1 MSKQTNSGHF
11 PRRKLDGY
19 LTKNELLPYAEEWTI
34 LKFIQAE
41 MAEFNGLKGFALE
54 GFAL

>member
-1 MSKQTNSGHF
+1 MKKQTNLGHF

-34 LKFIQAE
+34 FLMKTAGKAGF
-41 MAEFNGLKGFALE
+41 MGFALE